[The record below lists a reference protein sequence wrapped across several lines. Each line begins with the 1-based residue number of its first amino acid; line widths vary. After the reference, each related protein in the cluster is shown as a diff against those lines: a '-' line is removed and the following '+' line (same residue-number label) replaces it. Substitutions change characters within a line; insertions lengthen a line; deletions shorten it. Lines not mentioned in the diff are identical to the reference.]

1 MTYTPDQIQR
11 YLEGWLLY
19 SIGDTRRDNAA
30 LKVAIGQLNSAED
43 GIAAMVA
50 REGGVE

>member
-1 MTYTPDQIQR
+1 MTYTTAQIER

-19 SIGDTRRDNAA
+19 SIGDTRRDNAS

-50 REGGVE
+50 MEGGAE